1 LTIRVEKKTMAEAK
15 EWKSTSSSHKSVGLI
30 MICGHRRLSKDFC
43 LVQSISRMADKYCNQ
58 QKA

>member
-1 LTIRVEKKTMAEAK
+1 MAEAK
-15 EWKSTSSSHKSVGLI
+15 EWKSTSSSRKSVGLI
-30 MICGHRRLSKDFC
+30 MISGHRRLSKDFC